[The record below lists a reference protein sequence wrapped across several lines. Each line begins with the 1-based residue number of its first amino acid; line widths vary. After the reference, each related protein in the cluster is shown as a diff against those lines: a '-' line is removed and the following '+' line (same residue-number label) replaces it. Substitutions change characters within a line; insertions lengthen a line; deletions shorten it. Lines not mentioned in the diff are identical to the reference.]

1 MAHKPIGVGLSFATS
16 GTSAQSGIIPQ
27 YSNTLR
33 LVSVTGDAHVKVGT
47 NPTATTADYYIPAG
61 GTATLG
67 IGRPSSQK
75 IVGVTTGTTTIVDF
89 PEGSG
94 CPFEVGDRVE
104 ITGISPSG
112 INTNSV
118 VIASID
124 RTSATLN
131 ADYAGKVRMTLTWN
145 TASQGAVTDS
155 EGEVRKVVKVAAL
168 GSGGSLYAQQ
178 VQISGDA

>member
-1 MAHKPIGVGLSFATS
+1 M
-16 GTSAQSGIIPQ
+16 
-27 YSNTLR
+27 YN
-33 LVSVTGDAHVKVGT
+33 
-47 NPTATTADYYIPAG
+47 
-61 GTATLG
+61 
-67 IGRPSSQK
+67 K
-75 IVGVTTGTTTIVDF
+75 IDPLECCFRCVFSRTIQVL
-89 PEGSG
+89 
-94 CPFEVGDRVE
+94 GDRVE

-145 TASQGAVTDS
+145 TSAQGAVTDS